1 MSKILGPVVV
11 VLFVTGWP
19 WVAVNAAEL
28 GAQWSEMTARVSA
41 GTTRSGGLGN

>member
-28 GAQWSEMTARVSA
+28 GAQWSEFTATVA
-41 GTTRSGGLGN
+41 TGTPDSTGVGH

>member
-19 WVAVNAAEL
+19 FVAVQAAEL
-28 GAQWSEMTARVSA
+28 GAQWHQMTQTVEV
-41 GTTRSGGLGN
+41 TR

>member
-28 GAQWSEMTARVSA
+28 GAQWHQMTQTVEV
-41 GTTRSGGLGN
+41 TR

>member
-28 GAQWSEMTARVSA
+28 GAQWHQMAQTVEV
-41 GTTRSGGLGN
+41 TR